1 MSSFEIDEDVL
12 QALLEEIG
20 EKIRQVVQATAED
33 TVDQDL
39 DSAADLLHERLATLD
54 GVELDRAWSVDA
66 LETLRRGDELTIE
79 LG

>member
-1 MSSFEIDEDVL
+1 MTTFEIDEDVL

-20 EKIRQVVQATAED
+20 EKLRQVVQATAED
-33 TVDQDL
+33 TVDQCL
-39 DSAADLLHERLATLD
+39 DSAADLLQERLATLD
-54 GVELDRAWSVDA
+54 GVELDRGWSVDA